1 MGCTVAAQSSKLT
14 LKGQV
19 LRRRRDGAFGASVNA
34 ASLGCGLAMSGLED
48 ALVGSAS
55 VTADS
60 TAGGSIT
67 SDGLQLG
74 NSISSTLGGS
84 AATTLASHGRS
95 GTTSLASMALLAS
108 SGNDG

>member
-1 MGCTVAAQSSKLT
+1 MGCTLAAESSKLT

-19 LRRRRDGAFGASVNA
+19 LRRRKGGAFGASTNA

-55 VTADS
+55 ITADS
-60 TAGGSIT
+60 TASGSIT
-67 SDGLQLG
+67 SERLQLG
-74 NSISSTLGGS
+74 SSVWFTLGTS
-84 AATTLASHGRS
+84 AATKLASHGGG
-95 GTTSLASMALLAS
+95 GTKLLAAMALLAS